1 MFDAADRA
9 ELFGE
14 FRVPQFHHS
23 IPSVYVY
30 IYIYIW
36 YLEIFIRTY
45 LIIRKLLL
53 LFLEAT

>member
-9 ELFGE
+9 ELFAE

-23 IPSVYVY
+23 IPSVYV
-30 IYIYIW
+30 YIYIW